1 MTMDR
6 PMSAFMLSATLH
18 GVVIALLLL
27 LGYAAKQQVRD
38 MPRVLELVAGGGDD
52 LGAKLAP
59 KLGTPGVKLTVP
71 PPPKMETPKA
81 EAPPQVEPAPLQAP
95 PAPKK
100 AVPVAPTKL
109 PEPKAPNFKQQ
120 LNNQIR
126 AATKKAQKEIARE
139 RAAEKKRLADEE
151 KKRLA
156 EQKAQQAKMT
166 KADFDRMNKTKAAA
180 KTPPKVAKV
189 TTDGIV
195 DGVADGSVESKAG
208 QGGKAL
214 VSTNDDEQLVWDT
227 MFKERMRREFEPP
240 PGMSDTL
247 VARVEVTCNADGSLS
262 GARIARTSGSRDFD
276 NAILEAIRRVR
287 LPAKP
292 DKRTEKIQFD
302 FTAKEQEN

>member
-27 LGYAAKQQVRD
+27 LGYAAKQQVKD
-38 MPRVLELVAGGGDD
+38 MPRVLELVAGGGDN
-52 LGAKLAP
+52 LSARVAP
-59 KLGTPGVKLTVP
+59 KLGVENGVKLSVP
-71 PPPKMETPKA
+71 PQPKA
-81 EAPPQVEPAPLQAP
+81 EAPKAEAPKMEPVPLQPPP
-95 PAPKK
+95 PAPVKK
-100 AVPVAPTKL
+100 AETVTPTKA
-109 PEPKAPNFKQQ
+109 PETKAPNFKQQ
-120 LNNQIR
+120 IANRVRQAEN
-126 AATKKAQKEIARE
+126 KAKKEIAKE
-139 RAAEKKRLADEE
+139 RKAEEKRLAEE
-151 KKRLA
+151 KKREL
-156 EQKAQQAKMT
+156 AKMT
-166 KADFDRMNKTKAAA
+166 KADFDRLNKMKSAA
-180 KTPPKVAKV
+180 KTPTKIERV
-189 TTDGIV
+189 TTEGITQ
-195 DGVADGSVESKAG
+195 GVADGSVENKTGG

-214 VSTNDDEQLVWDT
+214 VSNNDDEQLVWDT

-247 VARVEVTCNADGSLS
+247 VAKVEVTCNADGSLT
-262 GARIARTSGSRDFD
+262 GARIARSSGSRDFD